1 MRLFEIILI
10 VVVIVAAATLIMR
23 FAVRWFVLLT
33 LLGVL
38 VCACHVIWEGTH
50 WQMFPVLTG
59 LILLVIWL
67 LIPADLRA
75 SRYPAMKNRVAVSI
89 AVLSMTSFGLL
100 LLVPMFS
107 LPKPTGPYPVGTR
120 IIYLKDSGRIEHE
133 GPHPGTPRELI
144 VQIWYPAASS
154 KNHLAAY
161 QRMPETTLATSY
173 RSVLW
178 TNSRTDAPIATNGSP
193 FAVLLFNH
201 RWGGVRTQDT
211 FLTEDLASHGYVV
224 AAIDH
229 SYNAGRVAMPDGRVI
244 EDAFGYEP
252 IDVTRRTAAQIR
264 DAWNK
269 ELTKWVADEIFV
281 LTMLQNENLDQKSF
295 WYGHLDISRAGAF
308 GHSFG
313 GSASVQ
319 VCTVDPRIRSA
330 LNMDGWTFGDIRH
343 RAADQP
349 IMFMYQ
355 TGSIPRPQDLN
366 SKNPAA
372 RTEADL
378 DVNDAK
384 QIDSSLEQYGG
395 YKLYVND
402 ASHLDFTDHSLVSP
416 WRNWTERGHI
426 SPARIQTIVRAYV
439 LAFFDETLRGEKP
452 PLLQSGNSSPFHEV
466 QFEQFIPESKTAP
479 AGTSRQPNPDGPVSN
494 RRAISSLQP
503 NHP

>member
-10 VVVIVAAATLIMR
+10 VVVIIAAATLMTR
-23 FAVRWFVLLT
+23 FAARWLATLT

-38 VCACHVIWEGTH
+38 VCAWHVIGEGTH
-50 WQMFPVLTG
+50 WQMLPVLAG
-59 LILLVIWL
+59 LVL
-67 LIPADLRA
+67 LIIWQLIPSDLRA
-75 SRYPAMKNRVAVSI
+75 SRYLAMKNRMAVSI
-89 AVLSMTSFGLL
+89 AALSVTSFGLL

-107 LPKPTGPYPVGTR
+107 LPKPTGPYAVGTR
-120 IIYLKDSGRIEHE
+120 IIYLKDPSRMEHLGSNQE
-133 GPHPGTPRELI
+133 TARELI
-144 VQIWYPAASS
+144 VQLWYPAASS

-161 QRMPETTLATSY
+161 QRMPETSLATSY

-178 TNSRTDAPIATNGSP
+178 TDSRKDAPFTAKGGP
-193 FAVLLFNH
+193 FVVLLFNH

-244 EDAFGYEP
+244 QDALGYEP
-252 IDVTRRTAAQIR
+252 IDVTKRTADQIR

-281 LTMLQNENLDQKSF
+281 LTALQNENLDQKSF
-295 WYGHLDISRAGAF
+295 WFGHLDTTRAGAF

-319 VCTVDPRIRSA
+319 VCSVDARIRSA
-330 LNMDGWTFGDIRH
+330 LNLDGWTFGDIH
-343 RAADQP
+343 QRAAGQP
-349 IMFMYQ
+349 IMFMYG
-355 TGSIPRPQDLN
+355 TANVPRPQDLN
-366 SKNPAA
+366 SKDPVA

-384 QIDSSLEQYGG
+384 QIDSSLRQYGG

-426 SPARIQTIVRAYV
+426 SPSRIQTIVRAYV
-439 LAFFDETLRGEKP
+439 LAFFDETLRGQKP

-466 QFEQFIPESKTAP
+466 QIEQFIPESKTAP
-479 AGTSRQPNPDGPVSN
+479 
-494 RRAISSLQP
+494 
-503 NHP
+503 

>member
-1 MRLFEIILI
+1 
-10 VVVIVAAATLIMR
+10 
-23 FAVRWFVLLT
+23 
-33 LLGVL
+33 
-38 VCACHVIWEGTH
+38 
-50 WQMFPVLTG
+50 
-59 LILLVIWL
+59 
-67 LIPADLRA
+67 
-75 SRYPAMKNRVAVSI
+75 
-89 AVLSMTSFGLL
+89 
-100 LLVPMFS
+100 
-107 LPKPTGPYPVGTR
+107 
-120 IIYLKDSGRIEHE
+120 
-133 GPHPGTPRELI
+133 
-144 VQIWYPAASS
+144 
-154 KNHLAAY
+154 
-161 QRMPETTLATSY
+161 
-173 RSVLW
+173 
-178 TNSRTDAPIATNGSP
+178 
-193 FAVLLFNH
+193 
-201 RWGGVRTQDT
+201 
-211 FLTEDLASHGYVV
+211 
-224 AAIDH
+224 
-229 SYNAGRVAMPDGRVI
+229 
-244 EDAFGYEP
+244 
-252 IDVTRRTAAQIR
+252 
-264 DAWNK
+264 
-269 ELTKWVADEIFV
+269 
-281 LTMLQNENLDQKSF
+281 
-295 WYGHLDISRAGAF
+295 
-308 GHSFG
+308 
-313 GSASVQ
+313 
-319 VCTVDPRIRSA
+319 
-330 LNMDGWTFGDIRH
+330 MDGWTFGDIRH